1 MSEGKHLLRG
11 AVAGLVGGLVASWVM
26 NKFMAGPG
34 QKLQQAVQ
42 SDEEN
47 QQQ

>member
-1 MSEGKHLLRG
+1 MSESKHLLRG

-26 NKFMAGPG
+26 NEFMVGPG

-42 SDEEN
+42 NSEEN
-47 QQQ
+47 QQ